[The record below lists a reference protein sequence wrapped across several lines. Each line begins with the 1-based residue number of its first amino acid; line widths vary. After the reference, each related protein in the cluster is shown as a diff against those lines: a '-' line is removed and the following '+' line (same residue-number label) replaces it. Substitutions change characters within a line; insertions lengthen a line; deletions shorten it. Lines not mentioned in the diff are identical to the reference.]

1 MTTIFT
7 RIIQGEIPG
16 TFVYKDEACVAFMS
30 INPMA
35 DGHVLVIP
43 RDEVDHWVDLS
54 PYIASHLFEV
64 SHRISRAL
72 SVAFPCE
79 KVGLIIAGYEVNH
92 CHIHLIPT
100 TNMGQLSFANAAASV
115 ERSTLEAHAEKITT
129 ALASL

>member
-100 TNMGQLSFANAAASV
+100 TNMGQLSFANAATSV
-115 ERSTLEAHAEKITT
+115 ERSTLEAHAEKIAA
-129 ALASL
+129 ALATL

>member
-35 DGHVLVIP
+35 DGHVLVVP

-100 TNMGQLSFANAAASV
+100 TNMGQLSFANAATSV
-115 ERSTLEAHAEKITT
+115 ERLTLEAHAEKITA
-129 ALASL
+129 ALATL